1 MLADTEVS
9 IEAKKFDLKRAIE
22 ACEEAIGFYGS
33 SDLAHAQAKDY
44 AIESAEIQML
54 LWAAYSGLAEVED
67 KAKNSKRAIEA
78 CMAALQIYEQRSQ
91 ADHADAKKNL
101 GYSYITLAEVE
112 ESAQNCQKAIDAYI
126 SSLVFYTVETAPMEH
141 ADILKDLAYA
151 YVTLSEAEDREGCC
165 KKALKAYKKAFK
177 IFSKAAIQKEGEGD
191 PTAATVRESAEKCRR
206 SLDSCKRLLK
216 ASRKSKTS

>member
-1 MLADTEVS
+1 MKTATSHWRHVKERLKVYTIDNYPRQYASCQEDLAITFSMLADTEVS

-22 ACEEAIGFYGS
+22 ACEEAIGIYAS
-33 SDLAHAQAKDY
+33 LDLAHAQANDY

-54 LWAAYSGLAEVED
+54 LWAAYSGLADVED

-91 ADHADAKKNL
+91 ADHADANKNL

-112 ESAQNCQKAIDAYI
+112 ESAQNCQKAIDAYM

-141 ADILKDLAYA
+141 ADILKIWPMPTSLCPRQK
-151 YVTLSEAEDREGCC
+151 TGKS
-165 KKALKAYKKAFK
+165 
-177 IFSKAAIQKEGEGD
+177 AARG
-191 PTAATVRESAEKCRR
+191 
-206 SLDSCKRLLK
+206 L
-216 ASRKSKTS
+216 